1 MRTFSPR
8 SAHHRQ
14 RGTRSLARSLAVGAV
29 IPVLVVVAT
38 AAIVY
43 TTFNLTV
50 SASEW
55 ISHTTGVLAAASRV
69 RASCQEALSTERG
82 FALTGE
88 TGYLVAFG
96 GASGEIGHQ
105 LDELRTLVSD
115 NPEQLRR
122 IASVSVLIEEWRRRF
137 AAPIIDL
144 RRARS
149 DGRETAAETEL
160 AIKRVVAHP
169 GNEALRKEIATA
181 WDSFLGAERG
191 LLVSRM
197 ARYEHTVRWTRAVT
211 LGGPLLALLLA
222 SIASLRL
229 AFCLRRSLDEVSA
242 AARDFTAGNR
252 SRRAALPEIREV
264 HAVALAFNDMSAT
277 LEQRE
282 IQGAAL
288 GQFVDLLAACR
299 DLAEAGEVTCSIGRR
314 LFPGGGA
321 LFTANSSRNS
331 VEPLAS
337 WGGMPEADL
346 RAFPLDDCWALRR
359 GKTFEA
365 SLFESNALHCRH
377 LVAEPHMTT
386 LCLPLVA
393 QGAAFSLLVL
403 RWSLAT
409 PGFPVAPPARDDLA
423 HAFAEH
429 LALALANLRLR
440 ERLLAQSIR
449 DSLTGLY
456 NRRYLEE
463 TLEREL
469 ARAHRGQ
476 TPVGLVVLDV
486 DNFKAFNDKHG
497 HGGGDALLRAL
508 GATMRSHL
516 RREDIACR
524 YGGEE
529 FVLVLPGATL
539 ADTERRAED
548 LRRTVCCLEVSDNG
562 RALGTVSISSGVAA
576 YPEHGREVDALVRI
590 ADRAL
595 YEAKRLGRNR
605 VIVAAAG
612 SPAAAA

>member
-1 MRTFSPR
+1 M
-8 SAHHRQ
+8 
-14 RGTRSLARSLAVGAV
+14 
-29 IPVLVVVAT
+29 IPLVVVIAT

-43 TTFNLTV
+43 STFNLTV
-50 SASEW
+50 SASGW
-55 ISHTTGVLAAASRV
+55 VSHTTGVLAAAGRV

-96 GASGEIGHQ
+96 GASGEIEHQ
-105 LDELRTLVSD
+105 LDELRALVAD
-115 NPEQLRR
+115 NPAQVLR
-122 IASVSVLIEEWRRRF
+122 IAEVSGLIDEWRQRF

-149 DGRETAAETEL
+149 DGVATAVETEL
-160 AIKRVVAHP
+160 AIRKVVADP
-169 GNEALRKEIATA
+169 RNEALRQEVVIIWET
-181 WDSFLGAERG
+181 FLRAERD
-191 LLVSRM
+191 LMVTRV
-197 ARYEHTVRWTRAVT
+197 ARYESTVRWTRAVT
-211 LGGPLLALLLA
+211 LGGPSLALILA
-222 SIASLRL
+222 ALASLRV
-229 AFCLRRSLDEVSA
+229 AHRLRRSLEEVSE
-242 AARDFTAGNR
+242 AARDFTSGDR

-264 HAVALAFNDMSAT
+264 RAVALAFNDMSAA
-277 LEQRE
+277 LERRE
-282 IQGAAL
+282 YEAATL

-299 DLAEAGEVTCSIGRR
+299 DLSEAGEVTCSIGRR

-321 LFTANSSRNS
+321 LFTANSSRNA
-331 VEPLAS
+331 VEPVAS
-337 WGGMPEADL
+337 WGGLPEANL
-346 RAFPLDDCWALRR
+346 RPFPLDDCWALRR
-359 GKTFEA
+359 GRMFEA

-377 LVAEPHMTT
+377 LAAEPDMTT
-386 LCLPLVA
+386 LCVPLVA
-393 QGAAFSLLVL
+393 QGDALSLLVL
-403 RWSLAT
+403 RWSLGTA
-409 PGFPVAPPARDDLA
+409 GYPVIPPSRDDLA

-486 DNFKAFNDKHG
+486 DNFKAFNDKYG

-508 GATMRSHL
+508 GTTMRSHL

-548 LRRTVCCLEVSDNG
+548 LRRTIACLEVSDNG

-576 YPEHGREVDALVRI
+576 YPEHGDEVDTLVRT
-590 ADRAL
+590 ADTAL

-605 VIVAAAG
+605 VIVATSQLPMVAA
-612 SPAAAA
+612 